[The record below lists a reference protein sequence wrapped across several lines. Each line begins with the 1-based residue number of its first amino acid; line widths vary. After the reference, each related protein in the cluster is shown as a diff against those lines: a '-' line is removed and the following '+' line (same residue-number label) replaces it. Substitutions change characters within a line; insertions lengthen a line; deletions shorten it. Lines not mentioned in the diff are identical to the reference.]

1 MADRD
6 PLADYRD
13 KRDFGAT
20 PEPGPDTPAPPPD
33 GLPRFVVQEHHA
45 RRLHWDLRLEHDGA
59 LASWAVP
66 KGIPPTPERNNLA
79 VRTEDHPLEYL
90 DFHGEIPAGNYG
102 AGTMTIWDR
111 GVYEL
116 HKWRDGEVMVTLHG
130 ERVRGRYVLFRTRGD
145 DWMIHRMDPPQ
156 DPGRELMPES
166 LAPMLARAGP
176 LPREGSDPLPREGSD
191 PPPREGSDPPQWAYE
206 IKWDGVRAI
215 GYAQGGRLR
224 LESRNGRDITS
235 QYPEV
240 RGIAE
245 ELGAREAIL
254 DGEIVAFDDDG
265 RPSFQRLQ
273 RRMHVANER
282 QVARLA
288 REAPVSYV
296 VFDLLWL
303 EGRSLLELSYAERRE
318 ALLGLE
324 LGGDR
329 WQVPGHHVGDGAAML
344 EASRAQG
351 LEGIVAKRLDC
362 PYTPGRR
369 SSGWIKVKNVR
380 RASLV
385 IGGWMPGEGGRTGR
399 LGALTVGFYEDGA
412 LRYAGR
418 VGTGFS
424 EAELLRVGR
433 LLEPLARDDSPYT
446 GRQPPKGSRFVEPR
460 LVCEVEF
467 VEWTQSRTLRAPSY
481 KGLRDDVDPE
491 QVEFDAAA

>member
-1 MADRD
+1 MAERDR
-6 PLADYRD
+6 LVSYRQ

-20 PEPGPDTPAPPPD
+20 PEPPPSKTGPDAD
-33 GLPRFVVQEHHA
+33 EELPRFVVQEHHA
-45 RRLHWDLRLEHDGA
+45 RRLHWDLRLEHEGT

-66 KGIPPTPERNNLA
+66 KGIPPDPKRNNLA

-90 DFHGEIPAGNYG
+90 DFHGEIPQGNYG

-116 HKWRDGEVMVTLHG
+116 HKWRDAEVMVTLHG
-130 ERVRGRYVLFRTRGD
+130 ERVQGRYVLFRTRGD

-156 DPGRELMPES
+156 DPGREPMPEGI
-166 LAPMLARAGP
+166 APMLASSGP
-176 LPREGSDPLPREGSD
+176 LPPESD
-191 PPPREGSDPPQWAYE
+191 PPRWAYE
-206 IKWDGVRAI
+206 VKWDGVRAI
-215 GYAQGGRLR
+215 GYAEGGRLQ
-224 LESRNGRDITS
+224 LTSRNGRDITS

-245 ELGAREAIL
+245 ELGSRAAVL
-254 DGEIVAFDDDG
+254 DGEIVSFDEAG

-288 REAPVSYV
+288 REAPVTYV

-303 EGRSLLELSYAERRE
+303 EGRMLCEMPYEERR
-318 ALLGLE
+318 ALLADLGLAGE
-324 LGGDR
+324 R
-329 WQVPGHHVGDGAAML
+329 WQVPGHHVGDG
-344 EASRAQG
+344 EALLALSRAQG

-380 RASLV
+380 RATLV
-385 IGGWMPGEGGRTGR
+385 IGGWLPGDGGRTGR
-399 LGALTVGFYEDGA
+399 LGALVVGYHEEGV
-412 LRYAGR
+412 LKYAGR
-418 VGTGFS
+418 VGTGFT

-433 LLEPLARDDSPYT
+433 LLEPLARDESPFD
-446 GRQPPKGSRFVEPR
+446 GRQPPKETRYVEPR
-460 LVCEVEF
+460 LVCDVEF
-467 VEWTQSRTLRAPSY
+467 VEYTQARTLRAPSY
-481 KGLRDDVDPE
+481 KGLRDDVDPSA
-491 QVEFDAAA
+491 VAFDPGA